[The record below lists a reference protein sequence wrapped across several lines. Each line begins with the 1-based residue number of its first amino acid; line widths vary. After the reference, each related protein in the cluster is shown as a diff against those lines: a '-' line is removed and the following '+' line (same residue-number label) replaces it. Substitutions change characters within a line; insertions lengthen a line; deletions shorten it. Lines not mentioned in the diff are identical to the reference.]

1 MLLYII
7 IILIYIVTIIIIEIF
22 SNFNINN
29 IFLNNKIKTNED
41 FKIISINDLDKL
53 KKIEIHDNYYLDN
66 FKGKFYY
73 YHEFNESDNVIGFY
87 ELNNKF
93 NLLNKKTFYNFI
105 NPINIKI
112 INIRNEKINIY
123 I

>member
-1 MLLYII
+1 MFLYII
-7 IILIYIVTIIIIEIF
+7 IILIYIVSIIIIEIF

-29 IFLNNKIKTNED
+29 VFYNKLKINED
-41 FKIISINDLDKL
+41 FKILPNNDLDKL
-53 KKIEIHDNYYLDN
+53 NKIETYDNYYLNN
-66 FKGKFYY
+66 FSGKFYY
-73 YHEFNESDNVIGFY
+73 YFELNESDNIIGFY
-87 ELNNKF
+87 ELNNKL
-93 NLLNKKTFYNFI
+93 NLLNKNTFYNFI